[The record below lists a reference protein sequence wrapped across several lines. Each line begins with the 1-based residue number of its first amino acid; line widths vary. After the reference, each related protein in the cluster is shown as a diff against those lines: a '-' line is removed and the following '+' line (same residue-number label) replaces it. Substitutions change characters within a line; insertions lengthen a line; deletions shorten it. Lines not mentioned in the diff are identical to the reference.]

1 MTQGT
6 DKFSFKIPEIHESF
20 VPGWDG
26 VEPDPNKRT
35 KTFTYPQVET
45 EDEAFEFLRDKETN
59 VVQVVR
65 DIQKANARSNA
76 YQNATV
82 IYKPTTVSAEDI
94 RLRMIKDFI
103 RQGAS
108 EDFAVKTVDA
118 ALVAMSQLK

>member
-6 DKFSFKIPEIHESF
+6 DKLSFKIPETHESF
-20 VPGWDG
+20 VVGWDG
-26 VEPDPNKRT
+26 TEPDPNKRY

-45 EDEAFEFLRDKETN
+45 EEEAFEFLRDKETN
-59 VVQVVR
+59 VVDIVR

-82 IYKPTTVSAEDI
+82 VYKPVTVAPELI
-94 RLRMIKDFI
+94 RARMIKDFI

-118 ALVAMSQLK
+118 ALAAMSQLK